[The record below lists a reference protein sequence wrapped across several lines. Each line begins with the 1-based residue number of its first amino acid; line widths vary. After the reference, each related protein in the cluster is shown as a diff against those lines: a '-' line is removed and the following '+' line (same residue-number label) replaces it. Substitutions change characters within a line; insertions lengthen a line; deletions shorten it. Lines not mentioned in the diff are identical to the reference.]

1 MKPLYERILIK
12 PKDKETT
19 TSNGIML
26 PEKAVKKPNIGLV
39 ISCGDGTPN
48 NPMLVKPGDL
58 VLHNR
63 YAGIE
68 LMYKGVKHYVIMSN
82 EVIAILEDESEIEF
96 EEFE

>member
-19 TSNGIML
+19 TSKGIML

-68 LMYKGVKHYVIMSN
+68 LMYKGEKHYVIMSN
-82 EVIAILEDESEIEF
+82 EVIAVLEDESEIEF

>member
-19 TSNGIML
+19 TSKGIML
-26 PEKAVKKPNIGLV
+26 PEKAVKKPNIGIV
-39 ISCGDGTPN
+39 IACGEGTKH

-68 LMYKGVKHYVIMSN
+68 LMYKGEKHYVVMSN
-82 EVIAILEDESEIEF
+82 EVIAVLEDESEITF